1 VRFLAV
7 LGLACFLAG
16 CPKPDAA
23 KYVRKP
29 LPRDAYAHYLR
40 AKVAMYESDYSL
52 AVHELR
58 AAAAA
63 APDEAM
69 IAVALSDA
77 LAKAGESEAAAA
89 VIRAA
94 ERRWP
99 DEPEVWLGAGALFQ
113 DLGRLDVARQAWE
126 RAVALDDRDEHG
138 YLGLAST
145 WIALRE
151 PKKAEAAWVAL
162 LKKVPDSVDG
172 NYRLA
177 VHLQARGD
185 DRRAMRHLRKVLERD
200 PDHLDAR
207 LALAHALRAVGKLED
222 AIGQTRQAFDRSGQD
237 GEIAEELFWLLCEHA
252 DRVGALDLLGLLDD
266 ASATHGVRL
275 GLVRLYL
282 VIDEVALA
290 RAVAEAA
297 VAAEPGAG
305 DAAVMLALAQR
316 AAGELDA
323 AVATAETVA
332 ESDAAYPSAR
342 VLVAEIAIERGRP
355 EDALAAVRGARR
367 DHPRNAP
374 LAAAEAVALAA
385 NGDEPGGRAV
395 MAALYKI
402 RPRDPV
408 VAVAYAAYEDR
419 QGRTDAAIRILDQVL
434 VERPNHVG
442 ALNLAGYL
450 RADASGDLARAERD
464 LSRARKLAPGDPA
477 IMDSWGWLRFRQG
490 KLDAAAKILR
500 RAVALA
506 PREPEILFHLGE
518 TLAAAGDRA
527 GAREVLELARG
538 LSPTPVIRQ
547 RIDARLAALG
557 K

>member
-1 VRFLAV
+1 M
-7 LGLACFLAG
+7 GLVVVALAG
-16 CPKPDAA
+16 CPASRAA
-23 KYVRKP
+23 TYVKKP
-29 LPRDAYAHYLR
+29 LSRDAYAHYLR

-58 AAAAA
+58 AASAA

-77 LAKAGESEAAAA
+77 LAKAGEPKAAAA

-94 ERRWP
+94 QRRWP
-99 DEPEVWLGAGALFQ
+99 DEPEVWLGAGTLFG
-113 DLGRLDVARQAWE
+113 DLGQLDVARAAYE
-126 RAVALDDRDEHG
+126 RAVALDDRNENG

-145 WIALRE
+145 WIALRA
-151 PKKAEAAWVAL
+151 PKKAEAAWVRL
-162 LKKVPDSVDG
+162 LDKVPDSIEG

-185 DRRAMRHLRKVLERD
+185 DRRAMPHLRKVIERD

-222 AIGQTRQAFDRSGQD
+222 AIAQTRQAFDRSGVD
-237 GEIAEELFWLLCEHA
+237 GEIAEELFWLLCEHE

-266 ASATHGVRL
+266 ASAPLETKL

-282 VIDEVALA
+282 AIDEVVLA
-290 RAVAEAA
+290 RGVADAA
-297 VAAEPGAG
+297 VASAPDSGE
-305 DAAVMLALAQR
+305 AAVMLALVQR
-316 AAGELDA
+316 AAGEPDLA
-323 AVATAETVA
+323 TKTAEGVGEA
-332 ESDAAYPSAR
+332 DAAYPSAR
-342 VLVAEIAIERGRP
+342 VVIAEIAIEAGRP

-367 DHPRNAP
+367 DHPRDAH
-374 LAAAEAVALAA
+374 LASAEAAALAA
-385 NGDEPGGRAV
+385 SGDEPGGRAV
-395 MAALYKI
+395 LAALYKV

-408 VAVAYAAYEDR
+408 VAIAYAAYEDR
-419 QGRTDAAIRILDQVL
+419 QGRTVAALRLLDQVL
-434 VERPNHVG
+434 RERPNHVA

-450 RADASGDLARAERD
+450 RADTNGDLARAERD
-464 LSRARKLAPGDPA
+464 LRRARKLAPGDPA
-477 IMDSWGWLRFRQG
+477 ILDSWGWLRFRQG
-490 KLDAAAKILR
+490 KLDDAAKILG

-518 TLAAAGDRA
+518 TLAATGDHA
-527 GAREVLELARG
+527 GARKVLEQARG

-557 K
+557 R